1 MCVWETS
8 LGISTIHCAALT
20 VAIKMPTF
28 VYSAAIII
36 ACFRFI
42 TFVRRPRTLFR
53 FCVCVWT
60 TFCNSSTRTVITFSV
75 FIANLARHPC
85 NIYQRN
91 LPMNTRVVL
100 LLVCMRQTPTRPP
113 TAKTMKYRQI
123 KFLTFS
129 CISC

>member
-53 FCVCVWT
+53 FCVCVDNILQ
-60 TFCNSSTRTVITFSV
+60 FQYQDSNNLFRIF
-75 FIANLARHPC
+75 ANLARHPC

-91 LPMNTRVVL
+91 LPMNTRAIH
-100 LLVCMRQTPTRPP
+100 LLVCRRQSPTRPP